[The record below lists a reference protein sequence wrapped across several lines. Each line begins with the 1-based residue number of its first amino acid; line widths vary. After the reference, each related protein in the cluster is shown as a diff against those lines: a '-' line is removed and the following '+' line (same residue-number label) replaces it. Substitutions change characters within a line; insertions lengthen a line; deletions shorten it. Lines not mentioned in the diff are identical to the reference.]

1 MGRSAATGE
10 EKAMTD
16 RGKTLSTSRRDF
28 LRLSLFGAAGA
39 GVLAATGGLEE
50 ADAAER
56 EEGAAG
62 YRESAHVKTYY
73 RLARF

>member
-1 MGRSAATGE
+1 
-10 EKAMTD
+10 MTD
-16 RGKTLSTSRRDF
+16 RNDALSTSRRDF

-39 GVLAATGGLEE
+39 GLLAANGGVEE
-50 ADAAER
+50 AAAAER

-62 YRESAHVKTYY
+62 YRETAHVKTYY